1 MSDEQNDHTQQQ
13 FLLGYIRKSIID
25 EVEGAPSPA
34 RQKSTIRHWAERH
47 GFQVKL
53 YEDMDISGRYEANR
67 PGWQDLLRDLDDP
80 DVFGVIVESYDRSH
94 RNLREFLAF
103 QDDTLSPRG
112 QALISA
118 SQNIDLNT
126 TDGRAMASVLMT
138 FAEME
143 ARKASDRMK
152 ATIQYRREK
161 EGKYFGPEPFG
172 CATNDNQVL
181 IPSPETYWLH
191 TTTGETRTDKPANV
205 TGWEERS
212 YFDALQQMFRLYSAG
227 DMGYADTAAALNEQG
242 WRQKSRRVSEPHP
255 FNLDAVEGSLKS
267 WRVFAGELAIGIRQE
282 RRYVP
287 GAHDPILPVEL
298 CQRVGTVLKMRSI
311 QGPPNRT
318 CDHIFLLSGR
328 TFCAECGK
336 NLDGHT
342 MPRMKHRGLR
352 HRYGRDGCQEPLPY
366 LEIIED
372 SLLAA
377 LEEIP
382 RQPEVYDGLIERI
395 DTSTAD
401 AGQENSDQSRLVN
414 LKRKLQRITEL
425 YIEGD
430 LEKSTYKSRRTVVET
445 EIAKLKAATSVRTP
459 AELRSLTGEIV
470 DQLRLLQNGTPQT
483 KKTVIHSL
491 VERLEISQ
499 RKIVRLVPT
508 AKAAP
513 FFARLMSVD
522 VGVKPAYAYD

>member
-1 MSDEQNDHTQQQ
+1 MSDQQTQ

-34 RQKSTIRHWAERH
+34 RQKSTIRRWAERH
-47 GFQVKL
+47 GFQVKI
-53 YEDMDISGRYEANR
+53 YEDMDISGRFEANR

-103 QDDTLSPRG
+103 QDDTLSPRR

-126 TDGRAMASVLMT
+126 TDGRAMASVLMA

-152 ATIQYRREK
+152 ATIKFRRQK

-172 CATNDNQVL
+172 CATDDDQVL

-191 TTTGETRTDKPANV
+191 SATGQVCTEKPTNTTD
-205 TGWEERS
+205 WEERS
-212 YFDALQQMFRLYSAG
+212 YFDALQQMFRLYAAG
-227 DMGYADTAAALNEQG
+227 DMSYAATATALNEQG
-242 WRQKSRRVSEPHP
+242 WRQKSRRVSEPHR
-255 FNLDAVEGSLKS
+255 FNLDAVEGCLKS
-267 WRVFAGELAIGIRQE
+267 WRVYAGEISIGIRQE

-287 GAHDPILPVEL
+287 GAHDPILPVDL
-298 CQRVGTVLKMRSI
+298 CRRVGQVLEQRSI
-311 QGPPNRT
+311 QGPPHRN
-318 CDHIFLLSGR
+318 CQNIFLLSGR

-336 NLDGHT
+336 SLDGHT

-366 LEIIED
+366 VEIIEA
-372 SLLAA
+372 SLLDA
-377 LEEIP
+377 LKKIP
-382 RQPEVYDGLIERI
+382 RQPEVYDSLIKKIDLMRQTDDPER
-395 DTSTAD
+395 
-401 AGQENSDQSRLVN
+401 SDHAL
-414 LKRKLQRITEL
+414 LKALRRKLQRITEL

-430 LEKSTYKSRRTVVET
+430 LDKATYRSRRAVVGA
-445 EIAKLKAATSVRTP
+445 EIAKLQAATSIRTR
-459 AELRSLTGEIV
+459 ADLRSLTDEIIE
-470 DQLRLLQNGTPQT
+470 QLGLLPNGSPQT
-483 KKTVIHSL
+483 KKSVIHRL

-508 AKAAP
+508 AKVAP
-513 FFARLMSVD
+513 FFTSLMSVD
-522 VGVKPAYAYD
+522 IGVKLY

>member
-1 MSDEQNDHTQQQ
+1 MFDDQNDHTQPQ

-34 RQKSTIRHWAERH
+34 RQKSAIRHWAEQR

-67 PGWQDLLRDLDDP
+67 PGWQKLLRDLDDP
-80 DVFGVIVESYDRSH
+80 NVFGVIVESYDRSH

-103 QDDTLSPRG
+103 QDDILSPRG

-152 ATIQYRREK
+152 ATIQFRREK
-161 EGKYFGPEPFG
+161 EGKYFGSEPFG
-172 CATNDNQVL
+172 CATDNDQVL
-181 IPSPETYWLH
+181 IPSSETYWLH
-191 TTTGETRTDKPANV
+191 PETGQSSSDKPTDS

-212 YFDALQQMFRLYSAG
+212 YFDALRQMFRLYSDG
-227 DMGYADTAAALNEQG
+227 DMSYADTAAALNVQG
-242 WRQKSRRVSEPHP
+242 WRQKSRRVPEPHR
-255 FNLDAVEGSLKS
+255 FNLDAVEGCLKS
-267 WRVFAGELAIGIRQE
+267 WRVYAGELAIGIRQA

-287 GAHDPILPVEL
+287 GAHDPILPVDL
-298 CQRVGTVLKMRSI
+298 CRRVGQVLDQRSI
-311 QGPPNRT
+311 QGPPNRN
-318 CDHIFLLSGR
+318 CENIFLLSGR

-336 NLDGHT
+336 PLDGHT
-342 MPRMKHRGLR
+342 IPRMKHRGLR

-366 LEIIED
+366 VEIIET
-372 SLLAA
+372 SLLDA

-382 RQPEVYDGLIERI
+382 REAETYDGLIEKI
-395 DTSTAD
+395 DLMRQTD
-401 AGQENSDQSRLVN
+401 DPEQSDRALLQALN
-414 LKRKLQRITEL
+414 HKLQRITEL

-430 LEKSTYKSRRTVVET
+430 LDKAIYKSRRAVVEA
-445 EIAKLKAATSVRTP
+445 EIVKLQAVTSVRTS
-459 AELRSLTGEIV
+459 AELRSLTDDIV
-470 DQLRLLQNGTPQT
+470 DQLSLLPNGTPQT
-483 KKTVIHSL
+483 KKRVIHNL

-499 RKIVRLVPT
+499 RKVVRLVPT
-508 AKAAP
+508 PQAAP
-513 FFARLMSVD
+513 FFISLMYVD
-522 VGVKPAYAYD
+522 VGVKPACS